1 MPVINFNLEDL
12 KSLMGTKME
21 DREVL
26 DRIPMIGADFH
37 DFDPVTKEASI
48 EFFPNRPDLYSVEG
62 LARALRSFFDIELGM
77 RTYDISASDIVMKV
91 EPSVKCVRPYVVGAV
106 IRGVELDDK
115 GIRSLMELQEK
126 LHLTVGRK
134 RAKVAIGVHDLDK
147 VHPPFVYK
155 AVAPGSISFVPL
167 AKEEMMTLAEVLEKH
182 EKGKDYKQLL
192 DGKELYPVI
201 LDANNDVLSF
211 PPIINGRLTTVT
223 TETKNLFI
231 DVTGTDQNT
240 INGVLNIV
248 CSSIAERGGV
258 IETITLRGE
267 EKGMTPNLRPKQWLL
282 DVDKTNSALG
292 LDLEPLAMCQCLTR
306 MGYSAEPKGRKVK
319 VSSSP
324 VRMDLIHQADV
335 VEDVAIGYGY
345 ENFGNSKPVS
355 RTIGGERRMER
366 VADLVRQMMVGYG
379 HWEVTTLTLSSMDE
393 QFSKVPFPEVQA
405 VEVLNP
411 VSEDHNCLRVQL
423 IPSLLT
429 VLRRSKHRDLPQ
441 RIFEVGDVVVDA
453 KRRKHLAVMSI
464 HSKAGFTEM
473 KSLAE
478 GVLKELGVQCS
489 LLPGDMGMFI
499 PGRCAMV
506 KVNGRTVGHFG
517 ELHPQ
522 VITAYELGHPV
533 IAFELDL
540 QDLMSGRGEKIV

>member
-62 LARALRSFFDIELGM
+62 LARALRAFFDIELGM

-91 EPSVKCVRPYVVGAV
+91 ETSVKNVRPYVVGAV

-115 GIRSLMELQEK
+115 AIRSLMELQEK

-192 DGKELYPVI
+192 EGKELYPVI
-201 LDANNDVLSF
+201 LDARNEVLSF

-223 TETKNLFI
+223 TETRNLFI

-240 INGVLNIV
+240 ISGVLNIV

-282 DVDKTNSALG
+282 DVDRTNAALG

-393 QFSKVPFPEVQA
+393 QFSKVPYPEVQA

-506 KVNGRTVGHFG
+506 KVNGRMVGHFG